1 MRPIKTLLLIL
12 ISAIFAIK
20 IPLTSVADD
29 SLTKSVID
37 EIKLYDFSFSE
48 LLQEHFMVVEFEA
61 ESSADSLLLFRS
73 KGKMRRL
80 RTKTGEYEVCVV
92 NPEVLTDDRK
102 VKSENP
108 LSTPC
113 TDEHIVVKGKVWSS
127 VQTADGNGKLTRS
140 WVLVDEQYKRFHF
153 LPNFRCIHLSDWPF
167 VVESSFDAS
176 NSKGN
181 IVRDVYLGSNRCFR
195 AREISKGVV
204 ESSWTISPKSNGL
217 GVLECRDGLPV
228 KRQSYSFPFIYE
240 PEKELPDLKK
250 GVLESSVETQ
260 WAKLPGD
267 VDVPRLVNANFFDN
281 SREDP
286 SSIQFVAKIKVFL
299 PESPEYEA
307 AFTKFEEIC
316 RQTTGSDDK
325 PNEK

>member
-1 MRPIKTLLLIL
+1 MRPIKTLIFVLIL
-12 ISAIFAIK
+12 AIFAIK
-20 IPLTSVADD
+20 MPFISVADD
-29 SLTKSVID
+29 ALIKSVKD
-37 EIKLYDFSFSE
+37 EIELYDVSFSE
-48 LLQEHFMVVEFEA
+48 ILHEHFMVVEFEA

-80 RTKTGEYEVCVV
+80 QTKTGEYVFCVV

-127 VQTADGNGKLTRS
+127 VQTAAGNGKLTSS

-153 LPNFRCIHLSDWPF
+153 LPNFRCIPLSDWPF
-167 VVESSFDAS
+167 VVESYFDAS
-176 NSKGN
+176 NSKRN

-195 AREISKGVV
+195 AREIGNGVV

-267 VDVPRLVNANFFDN
+267 IDVPRLVNASFFDN
-281 SREDP
+281 SLEDP
-286 SSIQFVAKIKVFL
+286 SSIQFLAKIKVFF
-299 PESPEYEA
+299 PDSPEYEA

-316 RQTTGSDDK
+316 RQTTGSDNK